1 MHAALDAMR
10 PMGFSTDTVRKCV
23 KNLLKV
29 YGDDGWLFI
38 EEAAY
43 KLLIDTILEE
53 PEVPQLDH
61 APEHSLLEGGKHGSD
76 EHSESLHELCDKE
89 VISEKQVSVTDVHV
103 AEAHDEDID
112 IGLEKSQE
120 QDLDVKLTPMLLQY
134 GDYSALP
141 CLLWL
146 KNVSFMDVL
155 ARHKVGL
162 QSGHA
167 LVRSPQ
173 PTDGIQFSCRCK
185 PCYGWISDDD
195 ENNEFSAV
203 EPS

>member
-53 PEVPQLDH
+53 PE
-61 APEHSLLEGGKHGSD
+61 
-76 EHSESLHELCDKE
+76 
-89 VISEKQVSVTDVHV
+89 VSVTDVHV

-155 ARHKVGL
+155 ARHKVGV

-167 LVRSPQ
+167 LVCSPQ
-173 PTDGIQFSCRCK
+173 PTDGIQFSRRCK

-195 ENNEFSAV
+195 EDNEFSAV

>member
-1 MHAALDAMR
+1 MAPRRRCSKVGLSRMHAALDAMR

-61 APEHSLLEGGKHGSD
+61 APEHLLLEGGKHGSD

-89 VISEKQVSVTDVHV
+89 VISEKQASVTDFHV

-112 IGLEKSQE
+112 IGLEKSRE
-120 QDLDVKLTPMLLQY
+120 QDLDVKVTPMLLQA
-134 GDYSALP
+134 G
-141 CLLWL
+141 
-146 KNVSFMDVL
+146 V
-155 ARHKVGL
+155 

-167 LVRSPQ
+167 LIDTPPPV
-173 PTDGIQFSCRCK
+173 DGIPFRRRCK
-185 PCYGWISDDD
+185 PCYGWISDDED
-195 ENNEFSAV
+195 DEFSAV